1 MITKL
6 IFVYNANAGTINAL
20 LESAHKLVSPST
32 YDCKLCELT
41 FGFFKEHMD
50 WSRFRESVTIQYPNL
65 QLEFLHK
72 DEFEKQYWSK
82 WLPKYDLPVILST
95 SDAAQDYNDGFGTN
109 SGLDV
114 FMNTPDMNALE
125 TISEFIV
132 AIEKRLKE
140 L

>member
-1 MITKL
+1 
-6 IFVYNANAGTINAL
+6 
-20 LESAHKLVSPST
+20 
-32 YDCKLCELT
+32 
-41 FGFFKEHMD
+41 
-50 WSRFRESVTIQYPNL
+50 
-65 QLEFLHK
+65 
-72 DEFEKQYWSK
+72 
-82 WLPKYDLPVILST
+82 LST